1 MKKFTILL
9 LSVIFVTLIAGSVQS
24 ISADD
29 LKPRQDFSEDEETI
43 NFSKDSKWVSFSSTK
58 DSKYL
63 IHLHAI
69 VRNAQGQ
76 LISVAETMDG
86 KYLMHGITDIVF
98 DSMSNE
104 KEITIVDN
112 IKYQKVHLTQIK
124 NVQEMTLEGIRH
136 DDMQTKWY
144 IEYCVK
150 TNEQCNWRIA
160 FMTATSHL
168 FLEEDDVV
176 TIHWTI
182 LRVMN

>member
-1 MKKFTILL
+1 MKKFTIVLL
-9 LSVIFVTLIAGSVQS
+9 GAIFVALISCSIQS

-29 LKPRQDFSEDEETI
+29 LDPKQGFSEEKKLI
-43 NFSKDSKWVSFSSTK
+43 NFSYYKQVSFSSTK

-76 LISVAETMDG
+76 LISVTETMDG

-168 FLEEDDVV
+168 SLEEDDVV

>member
-1 MKKFTILL
+1 MKGFVILL
-9 LSVIFVTLIAGSVQS
+9 LGTILVLSLTYSVESVTADHLEPGRGIFNSEGQASLIL
-24 ISADD
+24 D
-29 LKPRQDFSEDEETI
+29 
-43 NFSKDSKWVSFSSTK
+43 K
-58 DSKYL
+58 DSKYE
-63 IHLHAI
+63 IHLLVE

-76 LISVAETMDG
+76 LISVTETMDG
-86 KYLMHGITDIVF
+86 KYLVHGITDIVF

-104 KEITIVDN
+104 KEITVVDN
-112 IKYQKVHLTQIK
+112 IKYQKVHITQIK

-136 DDMQTKWY
+136 DDMQTKLY

-160 FMTATSHL
+160 FMTATDHL
-168 FLEEDDVV
+168 SLEEDDVV

>member
-1 MKKFTILL
+1 MKKFTIVLL
-9 LSVIFVTLIAGSVQS
+9 GAIFVALISCSIQS

-29 LKPRQDFSEDEETI
+29 LDPKQGFSEEKKLI
-43 NFSKDSKWVSFSSTK
+43 NFSYYKQVSFSSTK

-124 NVQEMTLEGIRH
+124 NVQEMTTIWLSGMRGPGDQDRAAGITTCGYDNVRADTKQKPEALKH
-136 DDMQTKWY
+136 ANARRQRKREKRDDLPY
-144 IEYCVK
+144 
-150 TNEQCNWRIA
+150 
-160 FMTATSHL
+160 
-168 FLEEDDVV
+168 
-176 TIHWTI
+176 
-182 LRVMN
+182 

>member
-1 MKKFTILL
+1 M

-29 LKPRQDFSEDEETI
+29 LEPRQDFSKY
-43 NFSKDSKWVSFSSTK
+43 SKQVSFSSTK

-63 IHLHAI
+63 IHLQAI

-76 LISVAETMDG
+76 LISMAETMDG
-86 KYLMHGITDIVF
+86 KYLAHEITDIVF

-104 KEITIVDN
+104 KEIIIIDN

-124 NVQEMTLEGIRH
+124 NVQEMTLEGILH
-136 DDMQTKWY
+136 DDIQTKWY

-150 TNEQCNWRIA
+150 TNEQCDWRIA
-160 FMTATSHL
+160 FAAATSHL
-168 FLEEDDVV
+168 SLEEDDVV

>member
-1 MKKFTILL
+1 MA
-9 LSVIFVTLIAGSVQS
+9 LISCSIQS

-29 LKPRQDFSEDEETI
+29 LDPKQGFSEEKKLT
-43 NFSKDSKWVSFSSTK
+43 NFSYYKQVSFSSTK

-63 IHLHAI
+63 IHLQAI

-76 LISVAETMDG
+76 LISVTETMDG

-168 FLEEDDVV
+168 SLEEDDVV

-182 LRVMN
+182 LRELN